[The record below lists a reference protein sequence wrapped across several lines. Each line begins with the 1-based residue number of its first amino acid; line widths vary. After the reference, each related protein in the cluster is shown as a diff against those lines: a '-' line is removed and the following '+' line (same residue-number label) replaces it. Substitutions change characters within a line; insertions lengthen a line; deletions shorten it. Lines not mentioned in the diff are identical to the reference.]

1 MGLFSRLFG
10 RSQPP
15 AAPDPPAPDPD
26 MVVVPIPPLLSVL
39 VSMREQKGSELTE
52 TEVLDARDNAI
63 CMTMERSRA
72 IAFAR
77 KRGVRDVDPENV
89 WADWQKWLAERAGTG
104 GHG

>member
-10 RSQPP
+10 RSPPP
-15 AAPDPPAPDPD
+15 AAPDPPDPDPDPD

-39 VSMREQKGSELTE
+39 ISMREQKGAALTE

-72 IAFAR
+72 NAFAE
-77 KRGVRDVDPENV
+77 KRGFRDLDLEDV
-89 WADWQKWLAERAGTG
+89 WADWQAHFAGEAPR
-104 GHG
+104 